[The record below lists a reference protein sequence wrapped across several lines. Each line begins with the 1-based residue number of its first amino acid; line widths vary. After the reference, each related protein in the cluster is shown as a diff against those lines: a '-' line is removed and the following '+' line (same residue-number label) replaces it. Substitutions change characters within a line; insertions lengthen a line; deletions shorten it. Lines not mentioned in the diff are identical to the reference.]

1 MTPRRLLALACLAT
15 ALAPAAAEPLRLS
28 LHAEG
33 PQDLLLDAAP
43 ERPAVQYV
51 AHGRPVAEPDTDNE
65 VDRGVAQAVDAD
77 APAAMLQV
85 LAPVPMAAP
94 DVPAQG
100 WMLHEA
106 DPEPA
111 LMAERAADAPDEGAS
126 LVDAAVPDH
135 APALA
140 HAVAEAEPAPGF
152 ADEVDASAERRR
164 AQRLAVQ
171 WTVVPLV
178 LVSLGLWWALGRRR
192 QRRRSDGT
200 VEPKPADVR
209 RRRGHRH
216 ARRRAS

>member
-15 ALAPAAAEPLRLS
+15 ALAPAAAEPLRLV

-33 PQDLLLDAAP
+33 PQELLLDAAP
-43 ERPAVQYV
+43 DRPAVQYV

-65 VDRGVAQAVDAD
+65 VDRGVVQAVDAD
-77 APAAMLQV
+77 APAAMLQA
-85 LAPVPMAAP
+85 LAPVPMGAP
-94 DVPAQG
+94 DVPTQG

-111 LMAERAADAPDEGAS
+111 LMAERAADTPDEGAS
-126 LVDAAVPDH
+126 LVEAAVPDR
-135 APALA
+135 ALA
-140 HAVAEAEPAPGF
+140 VADAEPAPGL

-178 LVSLGLWWALGRRR
+178 LVSLGLWWALGRQRR
-192 QRRRSDGT
+192 RRRSDGT
-200 VEPKPADVR
+200 PEASQTKVR
-209 RRRGHRH
+209 RRGSHRH
-216 ARRRAS
+216 ARRA